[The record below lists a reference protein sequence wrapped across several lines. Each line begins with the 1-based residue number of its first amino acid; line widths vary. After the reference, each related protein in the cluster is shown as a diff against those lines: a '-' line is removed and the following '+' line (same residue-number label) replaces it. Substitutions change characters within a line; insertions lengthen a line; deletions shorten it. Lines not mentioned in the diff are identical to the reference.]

1 MGSAANVMNWQSLLA
16 QVVMMTIASMI
27 AKKFQTRE
35 KAAAW
40 FDSLELDWIAGIGL
54 ALGIVCS
61 VCLLPVV
68 LHLIGC
74 I

>member
-1 MGSAANVMNWQSLLA
+1 
-16 QVVMMTIASMI
+16 MMTIASMI